1 MRPIDSSALEQLR
14 AESFRPFYLLRLQ
27 MPTGDEQ
34 DENLVGYWSFDDG
47 SGTVARD
54 SSGNGNDGT
63 LHNMED
69 ADWVDGVSGKCLSF
83 DGDDDYVDLNAADVL
98 SGATEG
104 SISAWVYANNW
115 DANRM
120 TVFSTET
127 GAAWASLRFV
137 LFTHSDSS
145 LTFSVADG
153 TNSTQD
159 TCNTGTGLPSETWL
173 HVVGTFDG
181 SNVKIYINGE
191 EKASISSSITPGTF
205 TPTFTGI
212 GWHYD
217 VRYWNGLID
226 EVRIYNKALTAQEV
240 KALYRAPGERRAYTT
255 CDVPIVYDSIRYE
268 PLSFEVGSASYGT
281 SNILDSIKLRVDN
294 TNQVFSSYLVG
305 ETVQSNE
312 CEIFLVLVGDDNQP
326 LANSKIT
333 VFKGSID
340 SWELDE
346 EQVSMTISTEFAWDL
361 ITTARQT
368 PSCRWKRFKG
378 SRCKYSGS
386 ETWCDRSYARCQ
398 ALGNTANFGGFRFLP
413 DLELKEVW
421 WGKKWSEFVRAWMS
435 S

>member
-14 AESFRPFYLLRLQ
+14 AESFKPFYLLRLQ
-27 MPTGDEQ
+27 M
-34 DENLVGYWSFDDG
+34 
-47 SGTVARD
+47 
-54 SSGNGNDGT
+54 SSGD
-63 LHNMED
+63 
-69 ADWVDGVSGKCLSF
+69 
-83 DGDDDYVDLNAADVL
+83 
-98 SGATEG
+98 
-104 SISAWVYANNW
+104 
-115 DANRM
+115 
-120 TVFSTET
+120 
-127 GAAWASLRFV
+127 
-137 LFTHSDSS
+137 
-145 LTFSVADG
+145 
-153 TNSTQD
+153 
-159 TCNTGTGLPSETWL
+159 
-173 HVVGTFDG
+173 
-181 SNVKIYINGE
+181 IY
-191 EKASISSSITPGTF
+191 
-205 TPTFTGI
+205 
-212 GWHYD
+212 
-217 VRYWNGLID
+217 
-226 EVRIYNKALTAQEV
+226 
-240 KALYRAPGERRAYTT
+240 YTT

-268 PLSFEVGSASYGT
+268 PLSFEVGSASYGAG
-281 SNILDSIKLRVDN
+281 NILDSIKLRVDN

-305 ETVQSNE
+305 ETVQGNE
-312 CEIFLVLVGDDNQP
+312 CEISLVLVGDDNQP

-368 PSCRWKRFKG
+368 PSCRWKKFKG